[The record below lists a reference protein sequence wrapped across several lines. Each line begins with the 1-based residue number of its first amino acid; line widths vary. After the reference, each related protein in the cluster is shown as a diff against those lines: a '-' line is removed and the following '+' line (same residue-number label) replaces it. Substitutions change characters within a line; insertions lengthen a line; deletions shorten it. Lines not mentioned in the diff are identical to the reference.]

1 MARYLAIGI
10 DEFDELRTLPEGL
23 YVDKTELTAALADRL
38 LGRTPQLLL
47 ARPRRFGKTLL
58 ISTLQALF
66 QGQRTLFE
74 GTWLGQRGHWDWPQR
89 QYPVLRLDMD
99 LRDAHSRPDLESHL
113 VSRLTRLARQT
124 DVTVDITQR
133 PAPLLEELIEALYR
147 KHRRPLVVLVDE
159 YDTPIAENMDRPE
172 TLDDALSVMR
182 AFYGALK
189 GSRRYLRCTF
199 MTGVTRMALAGL
211 FSGANHFRDLSFS
224 PSFNALLGF
233 TQEELR
239 QNEDLRADIAQCAA
253 QIGYAPDAMWEALRI
268 HYDGYR
274 FSADAEAVY
283 NPFSLAQCLEAF
295 RETRPGTRWARED
308 FPNAWADSGTP
319 ALLFRLW
326 QTGRFD
332 ARTTAWAE
340 GQDALPT
347 LRNATFSASRPDR
360 DVLLYH
366 AGYLTL
372 KPQGPGRH
380 GLDFPN
386 QEVQLTFETSLT
398 AWQGERVRDWHRAE
412 RAAGHPG
419 GQLIRE
425 ALLNGDE
432 QGLQARIDDF
442 LQQFP
447 YPGQA
452 LPAAAQRIYNYEMHY
467 RNAVFNVLWAMG
479 LTLRVEDAT
488 ARGRTDIVIEAA
500 QRIWVLECKLN
511 GSAAQALKQVWDK
524 GYVDPYR
531 TLGKPVVVFGLNFD
545 RNLRTI
551 TDIAKWE
558 LGPYDLNRQRWAQEP
573 LAPYTLTALSRMG
586 EAQRARILDEGARSG
601 NGDRG
606 AAHIP
611 R

>member
-66 QGQRTLFE
+66 QGQQTLFE
-74 GTWLGQRGHWDWPQR
+74 GTWLGQRGHWDWPHR

-133 PAPLLEELIEALYR
+133 PAPLLEELIEALYL

-172 TLDDALSVMR
+172 ALDDALSVMR

-189 GSRRYLRCTF
+189 GSRRCIRCTF

-224 PSFNALLGF
+224 PSFHALLGF
-233 TQEELR
+233 TQEELHR
-239 QNEDLRADIAQCAA
+239 NAELRADIVQCAA
-253 QIGYAPDAMWEALRI
+253 RIGYAPDEMWEALRI
-268 HYDGYR
+268 HYNGYR
-274 FSADAEAVY
+274 FSTDAEAVY

-295 RETRPGTRWARED
+295 RETRSGTRWEREN
-308 FPNAWADSGTP
+308 FPNAWAASGTP

-326 QTGRFD
+326 QTGRFE
-332 ARTTAWAE
+332 AQTTARIE
-340 GQDALPT
+340 GQDALPA

-360 DVLLYH
+360 DILLYH

-372 KPQGPGRH
+372 QPHGRDRH
-380 GLDFPN
+380 CLDFPN
-386 QEVQLTFETSLT
+386 QEVQLTFETALT
-398 AWQGERVRDWHRAE
+398 AWQGGRVQDWHRAE

-419 GQLIRE
+419 GQLIRD
-425 ALLNGDE
+425 ALLDGDE

-452 LPAAAQRIYNYEMHY
+452 LPAAAQHVYHYEMHY
-467 RNAVFNVLWAMG
+467 RNALFNVLWAMG
-479 LTLRVEDAT
+479 LPLRMEDAT

-500 QRIWVLECKLN
+500 QHIWVLECRLN
-511 GSAAQALKQVWDK
+511 GSAAQALQQAWNK

-531 TLGKPVVVFGLNFD
+531 TLDKPVVVFGLNFD

-573 LAPYTLTALSRMG
+573 LAPYTLTALSRMD
-586 EAQRARILDEGARSG
+586 EIQRARIIDEGARFG
-601 NGDRG
+601 NGARG
-606 AAHIP
+606 AAPIS